1 MVQGRLAPRSTD
13 PVIYVLLMA
22 RTAKV
27 RKRWK
32 VIGGSIFVV
41 TLAVALILGEI
52 GASEA
57 ARGLGLALLFLVW
70 PLIFLAAAPPA
81 KPGLDPVTAM
91 YYHPTTIHRPNAFDA
106 PNPTQPARPDDDSTA
121 P

>member
-1 MVQGRLAPRSTD
+1 MLRAQQMRMT
-13 PVIYVLLMA
+13 YVHLMA
-22 RTAKV
+22 RTAKA
-27 RKRWK
+27 RKRWQ

-41 TLAVALILGEI
+41 TLAIALILGEI

-57 ARGLGLALLFLVW
+57 ARGLGLALFFLVW

-81 KPGLDPVTAM
+81 KPGLDPVTAK
-91 YYHPTTIHRPNAFDA
+91 YYHPTTTVRSNASDA
-106 PNPTQPARPDDDSTA
+106 SNLHPARPDDDSTA